1 MAIVTASFT
10 SFPQVLWN
18 DKIKS
23 VRTKPSGKQDNVPWR
38 NQKFWGTTK
47 KKKFKKQTRSDAQR
61 KEIVKKQNKTK
72 HSSNEIR

>member
-47 KKKFKKQTRSDAQR
+47 KKFKKQTRSDAQR

-72 HSSNEIR
+72 HSSDEIR